1 LNFKIGAALLLGY
14 ALSVSGAFAQGQG
27 AAAVSATS
35 GTVVVQKADGSIR
48 TLAPGSMVQVGDVIT
63 TQPNSSAR
71 LKFTDG
77 GELTVSSN
85 SQFKIDSYSF
95 NTAAPQSDNLV
106 MSLVKGG
113 LRSLTGL
120 ISRRGNPDAYR
131 LQTMSATIGIRGT
144 DYSARVCGEECA
156 KEVAQAPSGA
166 RPVAPDITAR
176 VALLSGQVVASDR
189 TGTSR
194 PLSVGSAIYQGDIV
208 ETRAQSH
215 ALLVF
220 LDEGRVTVQ
229 PDTRLAIEQFRYE
242 AARPGQGVSVMR
254 LLRGGMRALTG
265 VLAKAHPPGYRVQT
279 AVGTVGIR
287 GTGFDA
293 SCRGACE
300 SEPPGPG
307 VPPPDEASGGLFV
320 HTWEGEVEVRNEA
333 GVQAAAV
340 GQTVRVIA
348 RGRAPVLWPEAPA
361 FMRDAPDVPGGPR
374 PDGIPIDV
382 QRLFGAGS
390 SQSDSGLYVLVK
402 EGRIVLIQ
410 EGRTLELGRGE
421 SAYASA
427 DGTQLYRLR
436 MPPNEVLRELVD
448 PPPPRVAPGALIC
461 TF

>member
-1 LNFKIGAALLLGY
+1 MNFRIGAALLLGY
-14 ALSVSGAFAQGQG
+14 ALSVSAALAQGQG

-35 GTVVVQKADGSIR
+35 GTVVVQKAEGSIR
-48 TLAPGSMVQVGDVIT
+48 TLAPGSMVQAGDVIT

-77 GELTVSSN
+77 GEVTVSAN
-85 SQFKIDSYSF
+85 SQFKIDAYSF

-144 DYSARVCGEECA
+144 DYSARLCGEECA
-156 KEVAQAPSGA
+156 KDVAQAPAGA
-166 RPVAPDITAR
+166 RAIAPDITAR
-176 VALLSGQVVASDR
+176 VALLAGQVVASDR

-229 PDTRLAIEQFRYE
+229 PDTRLAVEQFRYE
-242 AARPGQGVSVMR
+242 PARAEQGVSVLR

-265 VLAKAHPPGYRVQT
+265 LLAKAHPPGYQVQT
-279 AVGTVGIR
+279 AMGTVGIR

-293 SCRGACE
+293 SCRGVCE
-300 SEPPGPG
+300 SDAQPGAPTSS
-307 VPPPDEASGGLFV
+307 DEASGGLFV

-333 GVQAAAV
+333 GVRTAAV

-348 RGRAPVLWPEAPA
+348 RGRAPELWPQAPA
-361 FMRDAPDVPGGPR
+361 FMRDGPDAPGGPR

-382 QRLFGAGS
+382 QQLLGAGS
-390 SQSDSGLYVLVK
+390 QTDSGLYVLVK
-402 EGRIVLIQ
+402 DGRIVLVQ
-410 EGRTLELGRGE
+410 AGRTLELERGE
-421 SAYASA
+421 SAYAGFA
-427 DGTQLYRLR
+427 GELYRLR
-436 MPPNEVLRELVD
+436 IAPHEVLRELVA
-448 PPPPRVAPGALIC
+448 PPTPRVTPGAPIC